1 MKGEMSAKVAVQS
14 KDGLLVSC
22 WIQPR
27 ASRNSI
33 AGFHGDAL
41 KIALTAPPVDG
52 KANAALREF
61 MADEFDLP
69 KSSVEIV
76 SGLTGRRKTV
86 ALRGVSLAA
95 FGKHMESIP

>member
-1 MKGEMSAKVAVQS
+1 MTKDELSRMAVQT

-33 AGFHGDAL
+33 VGVHGDAL

-61 MADEFDLP
+61 MADCVGLP

-76 SGLTGRRKTV
+76 SGLTGRKKSV
-86 ALRGVSLAA
+86 LLSGVGLDALLKACGS
-95 FGKHMESIP
+95 

>member
-1 MKGEMSAKVAVQS
+1 MSAELPSKLAVLS

-27 ASRNSI
+27 ASRNAI
-33 AGFHGDAL
+33 AGTHGDAL

-61 MADEFDLP
+61 LADEFDLP
-69 KSSVEIV
+69 KSSVEVV
-76 SGLTGRRKTV
+76 SGLTGRKKTV
-86 ALRGVSLAA
+86 ALRGLSLEA
-95 FGKHMESIP
+95 FSKRVKVC

>member
-1 MKGEMSAKVAVQS
+1 MTLEELSKTAVLS

-27 ASRNSI
+27 ASRNAI
-33 AGFHGDAL
+33 AGLHGDAL

-52 KANAALREF
+52 KANSALREF
-61 MADEFDLP
+61 LADELSLP
-69 KSSVEIV
+69 KASVEIV

-86 ALRGVSLAA
+86 ALKGISLQTLHGHIA
-95 FGKHMESIP
+95 